1 MAEKRRNSI
10 DAGRTGRHV
19 RTEHA
24 LGKYQHI
31 RSVRGAIIVQISAA
45 ARDIRHR
52 TRGPA
57 FEPSRPL
64 EAQADWAAHAAFMNG
79 LVRDGSVILGGPL
92 EGTADVLLVMR
103 AASADDARDRL
114 AADPWTVQDLLRVS
128 WISRWALRLGSLD

>member
-1 MAEKRRNSI
+1 MPQLFAVI
-10 DAGRTGRHV
+10 
-19 RTEHA
+19 
-24 LGKYQHI
+24 
-31 RSVRGAIIVQISAA
+31 
-45 ARDIRHR
+45 R

-103 AASADDARDRL
+103 AASAADARDRL

-128 WISRWALRLGSLD
+128 RISPWTLRLGSLD

>member
-1 MAEKRRNSI
+1 MPQLFAVI
-10 DAGRTGRHV
+10 
-19 RTEHA
+19 
-24 LGKYQHI
+24 
-31 RSVRGAIIVQISAA
+31 
-45 ARDIRHR
+45 R

-92 EGTADVLLVMR
+92 EGTADILLVMR
-103 AASADDARDRL
+103 AASAADARDRL

-128 WISRWALRLGSLD
+128 RISPWTLRLGSLD

>member
-1 MAEKRRNSI
+1 MPQLFAVI
-10 DAGRTGRHV
+10 
-19 RTEHA
+19 
-24 LGKYQHI
+24 
-31 RSVRGAIIVQISAA
+31 
-45 ARDIRHR
+45 R

-103 AASADDARDRL
+103 APSADDARGRL

-128 WISRWALRLGSLD
+128 RISPWTLRLGSLG

>member
-1 MAEKRRNSI
+1 MPQLFAVI
-10 DAGRTGRHV
+10 
-19 RTEHA
+19 
-24 LGKYQHI
+24 
-31 RSVRGAIIVQISAA
+31 
-45 ARDIRHR
+45 R

-128 WISRWALRLGSLD
+128 RISRGVLRLGSLD